1 METKSRKMK
10 FTDLK
15 DMLNQTGEVYG
26 DRPAYIFKTE
36 EKGKFRTITH
46 KEFREN
52 INALGTTLIQMG
64 LKDKRIALI
73 SENRYEWELS
83 YLAVAS
89 GVGVIVPLDKALP
102 DNELE
107 SLILRSQVE
116 AIIYS
121 SKYDVIMNTL
131 REKKNTNLKYFIS
144 MDLEENTQG
153 IYAEKALVEKGK
165 KLLTDGNKTYID
177 AKIDSEKMGIM
188 LFTSGTTAMSKAVM
202 LSHKNLVTNVMDIIQ
217 RFDLTDEDRFLS
229 FLPLHHVF
237 ECTVGFLYP
246 ISIGGSIA
254 FCEGVKHMAENIKEF
269 EITAMIS
276 VPAVFD
282 IIYRKV
288 MKTIEKKGKLANL
301 EKGKKVSQFLLKM
314 KIDLRKQLFK
324 EVHESLGP
332 KLKLVVTGGAALD
345 PETEKGF
352 NDLGFDVEQGYGL
365 TETAPVIAAETP
377 KCRRLGSIGKKFPS
391 VEVKIDDPDEE
402 GIGELMAKGPSI
414 MLGYYENEEATKS
427 ALESDGWFHTGDL
440 ARIDK
445 DGYIYI
451 SGRKKSVIV
460 LNNGKNVFPEE
471 IETLLNKVEGIKET
485 FVFEKK
491 EDDGDVKVCVEI
503 VYDKELIKELYNI
516 EGEENIKEL
525 IEKIDKIK
533 SEDKVILAGN
543 IPKCINNNIYEIICK
558 KLNEKNVLFI
568 VDATKELLMNVLK
581 FKPFLIKPNKEE
593 LEETFN
599 EKIESKEEIIE
610 HAKKLQKMGAQNVL
624 VSLGG
629 DGAILVTNENK
640 EYFINAPKG
649 KVLNT
654 VGAGDSMVAGFIA
667 GYEKSGEYEYA
678 FKMGVATGSASAFS
692 MSLATKEEVVNL
704 LKEIN

>member
-1 METKSRKMK
+1 MESKSRKMK
-10 FTDLK
+10 FADLK
-15 DMLNQTGEVYG
+15 DMLKQTGEVYG
-26 DRPAYIFKTE
+26 NRPAYIFKDNGSM
-36 EKGKFRTITH
+36 KTISH
-46 KEFREN
+46 KEFRDE
-52 INALGTTLIQMG
+52 INALGTVLINMG
-64 LKDKRIALI
+64 LKDKRIAVI

-83 YLAVAS
+83 YLAIAA
-89 GVGVIVPLDKALP
+89 GVGVVVPLDKALP

-116 AIIYS
+116 AIFYS
-121 SKYDVIMNTL
+121 SKYDTIMNTL

-144 MDLEENTQG
+144 MDLQENTNG
-153 IYAEKALVEKGK
+153 IYSQKALQEKGK
-165 KLLTDGNKTYID
+165 KLLEEGNKQYLD
-177 AKIDSEKMGIM
+177 AKIDADKMGIM

-217 RFDLTDEDRFLS
+217 RFDLTEEDRFLS

-246 ISIGGSIA
+246 VSIGGSIA
-254 FCEGVKHMAENIKEF
+254 FCEGVKHMADNIKEF
-269 EITAMIS
+269 DITAMIS

-288 MKTIEKKGKLANL
+288 MKTIEKKGKMATL
-301 EKGKKVSQFLLKM
+301 EKGKKISNVLLKV

-377 KCRRLGSIGKKFPS
+377 KSRRLGSIGKKFPS

-427 ALESDGWFHTGDL
+427 ALEPDGWFHTGDL

-445 DGYIYI
+445 DGFIYI
-451 SGRKKSVIV
+451 AGRKKSVIV

-485 FVFEKK
+485 FVYEKK

-503 VYDKELIKELYNI
+503 VYDKEMIKDLYHIEDEEKIKEFLWKKVKEVNKLMPKYKYVREMIVTEEPLIKTTTL
-516 EGEENIKEL
+516 
-525 IEKIDKIK
+525 KIK
-533 SEDKVILAGN
+533 RH
-543 IPKCINNNIYEIICK
+543 
-558 KLNEKNVLFI
+558 
-568 VDATKELLMNVLK
+568 
-581 FKPFLIKPNKEE
+581 EE
-593 LEETFN
+593 L
-599 EKIESKEEIIE
+599 K
-610 HAKKLQKMGAQNVL
+610 
-624 VSLGG
+624 
-629 DGAILVTNENK
+629 
-640 EYFINAPKG
+640 
-649 KVLNT
+649 KVL
-654 VGAGDSMVAGFIA
+654 G
-667 GYEKSGEYEYA
+667 K
-678 FKMGVATGSASAFS
+678 
-692 MSLATKEEVVNL
+692 
-704 LKEIN
+704 

>member
-15 DMLNQTGEVYG
+15 DMLKQTGEVYG

-36 EKGKFRTITH
+36 EKGKFRIITH

-64 LKDKRIALI
+64 LKDKRIAVI

-83 YLAVAS
+83 YLAVAA

-121 SKYDVIMNTL
+121 SKYDAIMNTL

-165 KLLTDGNKTYID
+165 KLLADGNKTYID
-177 AKIDSEKMGIM
+177 AKIDAEKMGIM

-445 DGYIYI
+445 DGFIYI

-516 EGEENIKEL
+516 EGEENIKEFLWDKVKEVNKLMPKYKYVREMVITEEPL
-525 IEKIDKIK
+525 IKTTTLKIK
-533 SEDKVILAGN
+533 RH
-543 IPKCINNNIYEIICK
+543 
-558 KLNEKNVLFI
+558 
-568 VDATKELLMNVLK
+568 
-581 FKPFLIKPNKEE
+581 EE
-593 LEETFN
+593 L
-599 EKIESKEEIIE
+599 K
-610 HAKKLQKMGAQNVL
+610 
-624 VSLGG
+624 
-629 DGAILVTNENK
+629 
-640 EYFINAPKG
+640 
-649 KVLNT
+649 KVL
-654 VGAGDSMVAGFIA
+654 G
-667 GYEKSGEYEYA
+667 K
-678 FKMGVATGSASAFS
+678 
-692 MSLATKEEVVNL
+692 
-704 LKEIN
+704 

>member
-36 EKGKFRTITH
+36 EKGKFRIITH

-64 LKDKRIALI
+64 LKDKRIAVI

-83 YLAVAS
+83 YLAVVA

-121 SKYDVIMNTL
+121 SKYDAIMNTL

-165 KLLTDGNKTYID
+165 KLLADGNKTYID
-177 AKIDSEKMGIM
+177 AKIDAEKMGIM

-345 PETEKGF
+345 SETEKGF

-445 DGYIYI
+445 DGFIYI

-516 EGEENIKEL
+516 EGEENIKEFLWDKVKEVNKLMPKYKYVREMVITEEPL
-525 IEKIDKIK
+525 IKTTTLKIK
-533 SEDKVILAGN
+533 RH
-543 IPKCINNNIYEIICK
+543 
-558 KLNEKNVLFI
+558 
-568 VDATKELLMNVLK
+568 
-581 FKPFLIKPNKEE
+581 EE
-593 LEETFN
+593 L
-599 EKIESKEEIIE
+599 K
-610 HAKKLQKMGAQNVL
+610 
-624 VSLGG
+624 
-629 DGAILVTNENK
+629 
-640 EYFINAPKG
+640 
-649 KVLNT
+649 KVL
-654 VGAGDSMVAGFIA
+654 G
-667 GYEKSGEYEYA
+667 K
-678 FKMGVATGSASAFS
+678 
-692 MSLATKEEVVNL
+692 
-704 LKEIN
+704 

>member
-36 EKGKFRTITH
+36 GKGKFRTITH

-237 ECTVGFLYP
+237 ECTVGFLFSLYV
-246 ISIGGSIA
+246 GA
-254 FCEGVKHMAENIKEF
+254 ETVFCDGIRHIPENLAEYKVSVMA
-269 EITAMIS
+269 S
-276 VPAVFD
+276 VPAIYERLFK
-282 IIYRKV
+282 IIKKHLEKQGKV
-288 MKTIEKKGKLANL
+288 EQILKDEEKYKDSSMEKKK
-301 EKGKKVSQFLLKM
+301 EV
-314 KIDLRKQLFK
+314 FK
-324 EVHESLGP
+324 EIHDLLGGNI
-332 KLKLVVTGGAALD
+332 KLFISGAASLE
-345 PETEKGF
+345 PSIEEKFRRLGF
-352 NDLGFDVEQGYGL
+352 NMVQGYGL
-365 TETAPVIAAETP
+365 TETSPVVAIGNKKYHKT
-377 KCRRLGSIGKKFPS
+377 GSIGKCVPS
-391 VEVKIDDPDEE
+391 DEVKLLDINKD
-402 GIGELMAKGPSI
+402 GIGELAVKGPNV
-414 MLGYYENEEATKS
+414 MLEYYENKEATEKV
-427 ALESDGWFHTGDL
+427 LKDGWFQTGDL
-440 ARIDK
+440 ARIDEE
-445 DGYIYI
+445 GYIFI
-451 SGRKKSVIV
+451 CGRKKSVIV
-460 LNNGKNVFPEE
+460 LKNGKNIFPEE
-471 IETLLNKVEGIKET
+471 METLINKEDGVEESFIFGKPISKDPNDIKIFVKIVYNKESFEGKTETEIKE
-485 FVFEKK
+485 
-491 EDDGDVKVCVEI
+491 
-503 VYDKELIKELYNI
+503 Y
-516 EGEENIKEL
+516 
-525 IEKIDKIK
+525 
-533 SEDKVILAGN
+533 
-543 IPKCINNNIYEIICK
+543 
-558 KLNEKNVLFI
+558 
-568 VDATKELLMNVLK
+568 
-581 FKPFLIKPNKEE
+581 
-593 LEETFN
+593 FN
-599 EKIESKEEIIE
+599 EKIKSINKTMPHYKAIRGIIISDKPLIKTTTNKIKREKNLEQIIKE
-610 HAKKLQKMGAQNVL
+610 L
-624 VSLGG
+624 
-629 DGAILVTNENK
+629 
-640 EYFINAPKG
+640 
-649 KVLNT
+649 
-654 VGAGDSMVAGFIA
+654 
-667 GYEKSGEYEYA
+667 
-678 FKMGVATGSASAFS
+678 
-692 MSLATKEEVVNL
+692 
-704 LKEIN
+704 

>member
-1 METKSRKMK
+1 MHFRESRKEIENKMETKSRKMK

-36 EKGKFRTITH
+36 EKGKFRIITH

-64 LKDKRIALI
+64 LKDKRIAVI

-83 YLAVAS
+83 YLAVVA

-121 SKYDVIMNTL
+121 SKYDAIMNTL

-165 KLLTDGNKTYID
+165 KLLADGNKTYID
-177 AKIDSEKMGIM
+177 AKIDAEKMGIM

-402 GIGELMAKGPSI
+402 GVGELMAKGPSI

-445 DGYIYI
+445 DGFIYI

-503 VYDKELIKELYNI
+503 VYDKELIKELYHI
-516 EGEENIKEL
+516 EGEENIKEFLWDKVKEVNKLMPKYKYVREMVITEEPL
-525 IEKIDKIK
+525 IKTTTLKIK
-533 SEDKVILAGN
+533 RH
-543 IPKCINNNIYEIICK
+543 
-558 KLNEKNVLFI
+558 
-568 VDATKELLMNVLK
+568 
-581 FKPFLIKPNKEE
+581 EE
-593 LEETFN
+593 L
-599 EKIESKEEIIE
+599 K
-610 HAKKLQKMGAQNVL
+610 
-624 VSLGG
+624 
-629 DGAILVTNENK
+629 
-640 EYFINAPKG
+640 
-649 KVLNT
+649 KVL
-654 VGAGDSMVAGFIA
+654 
-667 GYEKSGEYEYA
+667 EK
-678 FKMGVATGSASAFS
+678 
-692 MSLATKEEVVNL
+692 
-704 LKEIN
+704 

>member
-83 YLAVAS
+83 YLAVAA

-121 SKYDVIMNTL
+121 SKYDAIMKTL

-165 KLLTDGNKTYID
+165 KLLADGNKTYID
-177 AKIDSEKMGIM
+177 AKIDAEKMGIM

-445 DGYIYI
+445 DGFIYI

-516 EGEENIKEL
+516 EGEENIKEFLWDKVKEVNKLMPKYKYVREMVITEEPL
-525 IEKIDKIK
+525 IKTTTLKIK
-533 SEDKVILAGN
+533 RH
-543 IPKCINNNIYEIICK
+543 
-558 KLNEKNVLFI
+558 
-568 VDATKELLMNVLK
+568 
-581 FKPFLIKPNKEE
+581 EE
-593 LEETFN
+593 L
-599 EKIESKEEIIE
+599 K
-610 HAKKLQKMGAQNVL
+610 
-624 VSLGG
+624 
-629 DGAILVTNENK
+629 
-640 EYFINAPKG
+640 
-649 KVLNT
+649 KVL
-654 VGAGDSMVAGFIA
+654 
-667 GYEKSGEYEYA
+667 EK
-678 FKMGVATGSASAFS
+678 
-692 MSLATKEEVVNL
+692 
-704 LKEIN
+704 

>member
-1 METKSRKMK
+1 METKSKNMK
-10 FTDLK
+10 YTDLK
-15 DMLNQTGEVYG
+15 DMLKQTGEAYG

-46 KEFREN
+46 KEFRDE
-52 INALGTTLIQMG
+52 INALGTVLINMG
-64 LKDKRIALI
+64 LKDKRIAII

-83 YLAVAS
+83 YLAIAS
-89 GVGVIVPLDKALP
+89 GVGVVVPLDKSLP

-121 SKYDVIMNTL
+121 SKYDTIMGTL
-131 REKKNTNLKYFIS
+131 RDKKNTNLKYFIS

-153 IYAEKALVEKGK
+153 IYSEKTLIEKGK
-165 KLLTDGNKTYID
+165 KLLNEGDSTYLNAEID
-177 AKIDSEKMGIM
+177 ADKMGIM

-202 LSHKNLVTNVMDIIQ
+202 LSHKNLVTNVMDITQ
-217 RFDLTDEDRFLS
+217 RFDLTEEDRFLS

-254 FCEGVKHMAENIKEF
+254 FCEGVKHMADNIKEF
-269 EITAMIS
+269 DITAMIS

-288 MKTIEKKGKLANL
+288 MKAIEKKGKLQNL
-301 EKGKKVSQFLLKM
+301 EKGKKISNLLLKV

-332 KLKLVVTGGAALD
+332 KLRLVVTGGAALD

-391 VEVKIDDPDEE
+391 VEVKIDNPDEE
-402 GIGELMAKGPSI
+402 GIGELLAKGPSI
-414 MLGYYENEEATKS
+414 MLGYYENEEATKD
-427 ALESDGWFHTGDL
+427 ALDADGWFHTGDL

-445 DGYIYI
+445 DGFIYI

-471 IETLLNKVEGIKET
+471 IETLLNKVEGIKES
-485 FVFEKK
+485 FVYEKK
-491 EDDGDVKVCVEI
+491 EDDGDVKVCVKI
-503 VYDKELIKELYNI
+503 VYDKQLIKELYNI
-516 EGEENIKEL
+516 EGEEKIKEFLWNKVKDVNRLMPKYKYVREMIISEEEL
-525 IEKIDKIK
+525 IKTTTLKIK
-533 SEDKVILAGN
+533 RHE
-543 IPKCINNNIYEIICK
+543 EMK
-558 KLNEKNVLFI
+558 KIFG
-568 VDATKELLMNVLK
+568 
-581 FKPFLIKPNKEE
+581 
-593 LEETFN
+593 
-599 EKIESKEEIIE
+599 
-610 HAKKLQKMGAQNVL
+610 Q
-624 VSLGG
+624 
-629 DGAILVTNENK
+629 
-640 EYFINAPKG
+640 
-649 KVLNT
+649 
-654 VGAGDSMVAGFIA
+654 
-667 GYEKSGEYEYA
+667 
-678 FKMGVATGSASAFS
+678 
-692 MSLATKEEVVNL
+692 
-704 LKEIN
+704 

>member
-1 METKSRKMK
+1 MHFRESRKEIENKMETKSRKMK

-36 EKGKFRTITH
+36 EKGKFRIITH

-64 LKDKRIALI
+64 LKDKRIAVI

-83 YLAVAS
+83 YLAVVA

-121 SKYDVIMNTL
+121 SKYDAIMNTL

-165 KLLTDGNKTYID
+165 KLLADGNKTYID
-177 AKIDSEKMGIM
+177 AKIDAEKMGIM

-445 DGYIYI
+445 DGFIYI

-516 EGEENIKEL
+516 EGEENIKEFLWDKVKEVNKLMPKYKYVREMVITEEPL
-525 IEKIDKIK
+525 IKTTTLKIK
-533 SEDKVILAGN
+533 RH
-543 IPKCINNNIYEIICK
+543 
-558 KLNEKNVLFI
+558 
-568 VDATKELLMNVLK
+568 
-581 FKPFLIKPNKEE
+581 EE
-593 LEETFN
+593 L
-599 EKIESKEEIIE
+599 K
-610 HAKKLQKMGAQNVL
+610 
-624 VSLGG
+624 
-629 DGAILVTNENK
+629 
-640 EYFINAPKG
+640 
-649 KVLNT
+649 KVL
-654 VGAGDSMVAGFIA
+654 G
-667 GYEKSGEYEYA
+667 K
-678 FKMGVATGSASAFS
+678 
-692 MSLATKEEVVNL
+692 
-704 LKEIN
+704 

>member
-1 METKSRKMK
+1 MESKSRKMK
-10 FTDLK
+10 FADLK
-15 DMLNQTGEVYG
+15 DMLKQTGEVYG
-26 DRPAYIFKTE
+26 NRPAYIFKDNGSM
-36 EKGKFRTITH
+36 KTISH
-46 KEFREN
+46 KEFRDE
-52 INALGTTLIQMG
+52 INALGTVLINMG
-64 LKDKRIALI
+64 LKDKRIAVI

-83 YLAVAS
+83 YLAIAA
-89 GVGVIVPLDKALP
+89 GVGVVVPLDKALP

-116 AIIYS
+116 AIFYS
-121 SKYDVIMNTL
+121 SKYDTIMNTL

-144 MDLEENTQG
+144 MDLQENTNG
-153 IYAEKALVEKGK
+153 IYSQKALQEKGK
-165 KLLTDGNKTYID
+165 KLLEEGNKQYLD
-177 AKIDSEKMGIM
+177 AKIDADKMGIM

-217 RFDLTDEDRFLS
+217 RFDLTEEDRFLS

-246 ISIGGSIA
+246 VSIGGSIA
-254 FCEGVKHMAENIKEF
+254 FCEGVKHMADNIKEF
-269 EITAMIS
+269 DITAMIS

-288 MKTIEKKGKLANL
+288 MKTIEKKGKMATL
-301 EKGKKVSQFLLKM
+301 EKGKKISNVLLKV

-427 ALESDGWFHTGDL
+427 ALEPDGWFHTGDL

-445 DGYIYI
+445 DGFIYI
-451 SGRKKSVIV
+451 AGRKKSVIV
-460 LNNGKNVFPEE
+460 LKNGKNVFPEE

-485 FVFEKK
+485 FVYEKK

-503 VYDKELIKELYNI
+503 VYDKEMIKDLYHIEDEEKIKEFLWKKVKEVNKLMPKYKYVREMIVTEEPLIKTTTL
-516 EGEENIKEL
+516 
-525 IEKIDKIK
+525 KIK
-533 SEDKVILAGN
+533 RH
-543 IPKCINNNIYEIICK
+543 
-558 KLNEKNVLFI
+558 
-568 VDATKELLMNVLK
+568 
-581 FKPFLIKPNKEE
+581 EE
-593 LEETFN
+593 L
-599 EKIESKEEIIE
+599 K
-610 HAKKLQKMGAQNVL
+610 
-624 VSLGG
+624 
-629 DGAILVTNENK
+629 
-640 EYFINAPKG
+640 
-649 KVLNT
+649 KVL
-654 VGAGDSMVAGFIA
+654 G
-667 GYEKSGEYEYA
+667 K
-678 FKMGVATGSASAFS
+678 
-692 MSLATKEEVVNL
+692 
-704 LKEIN
+704 

>member
-36 EKGKFRTITH
+36 EKGKFRIITH

-64 LKDKRIALI
+64 LKDKRIAVI

-83 YLAVAS
+83 YLAVVA

-121 SKYDVIMNTL
+121 SKYDAIMNTL

-165 KLLTDGNKTYID
+165 KLLADGNKTYID
-177 AKIDSEKMGIM
+177 AKIDAEKMGIM

-229 FLPLHHVF
+229 FLPFHHVF

-276 VPAVFD
+276 VPAVVD

-445 DGYIYI
+445 DGFIYI

-503 VYDKELIKELYNI
+503 VYDKELIKELYHL
-516 EGEENIKEL
+516 EGEEKIKEFLWDKVKEVNKLMPKYKYVREMFITEEPL
-525 IEKIDKIK
+525 IKTTTLKIK
-533 SEDKVILAGN
+533 RH
-543 IPKCINNNIYEIICK
+543 
-558 KLNEKNVLFI
+558 
-568 VDATKELLMNVLK
+568 
-581 FKPFLIKPNKEE
+581 EE
-593 LEETFN
+593 L
-599 EKIESKEEIIE
+599 K
-610 HAKKLQKMGAQNVL
+610 
-624 VSLGG
+624 
-629 DGAILVTNENK
+629 
-640 EYFINAPKG
+640 
-649 KVLNT
+649 KVL
-654 VGAGDSMVAGFIA
+654 
-667 GYEKSGEYEYA
+667 EK
-678 FKMGVATGSASAFS
+678 
-692 MSLATKEEVVNL
+692 
-704 LKEIN
+704 

>member
-1 METKSRKMK
+1 MEIKSRKMK

-165 KLLTDGNKTYID
+165 KLLADGNKTYID
-177 AKIDSEKMGIM
+177 AKIDAEKMGIM

-445 DGYIYI
+445 DGFIYI

-516 EGEENIKEL
+516 EGEENIKEFLWDKVKEVNKLMPKYKYVREMVITEEPL
-525 IEKIDKIK
+525 IKTTTLKIK
-533 SEDKVILAGN
+533 RH
-543 IPKCINNNIYEIICK
+543 
-558 KLNEKNVLFI
+558 
-568 VDATKELLMNVLK
+568 
-581 FKPFLIKPNKEE
+581 EE
-593 LEETFN
+593 L
-599 EKIESKEEIIE
+599 K
-610 HAKKLQKMGAQNVL
+610 
-624 VSLGG
+624 
-629 DGAILVTNENK
+629 
-640 EYFINAPKG
+640 
-649 KVLNT
+649 KVL
-654 VGAGDSMVAGFIA
+654 G
-667 GYEKSGEYEYA
+667 K
-678 FKMGVATGSASAFS
+678 
-692 MSLATKEEVVNL
+692 
-704 LKEIN
+704 

>member
-64 LKDKRIALI
+64 LIDKRIALI

-165 KLLTDGNKTYID
+165 KLLADGNKTYID

-516 EGEENIKEL
+516 EGEENIKEFLWDKVKEVNKLMPKYKYVREMVITEEPL
-525 IEKIDKIK
+525 IKTTTLKIK
-533 SEDKVILAGN
+533 RH
-543 IPKCINNNIYEIICK
+543 
-558 KLNEKNVLFI
+558 
-568 VDATKELLMNVLK
+568 
-581 FKPFLIKPNKEE
+581 EE
-593 LEETFN
+593 L
-599 EKIESKEEIIE
+599 K
-610 HAKKLQKMGAQNVL
+610 
-624 VSLGG
+624 
-629 DGAILVTNENK
+629 
-640 EYFINAPKG
+640 
-649 KVLNT
+649 KVL
-654 VGAGDSMVAGFIA
+654 G
-667 GYEKSGEYEYA
+667 K
-678 FKMGVATGSASAFS
+678 
-692 MSLATKEEVVNL
+692 
-704 LKEIN
+704 

>member
-15 DMLNQTGEVYG
+15 DMLNQTGEVYA

-36 EKGKFRTITH
+36 EKGKFRIITH

-64 LKDKRIALI
+64 LKDKRIAVI

-83 YLAVAS
+83 YLAVVA

-121 SKYDVIMNTL
+121 SKYDAIMNTL

-165 KLLTDGNKTYID
+165 KLLADGNKTYID
-177 AKIDSEKMGIM
+177 AKIDAEKMGIM

-402 GIGELMAKGPSI
+402 GVGELMAKGPSI

-445 DGYIYI
+445 DGFIYI

-516 EGEENIKEL
+516 EGEENIKEFLWDKVKEVNKLMPKYKYVREMVITEEPL
-525 IEKIDKIK
+525 IKTTTLKIK
-533 SEDKVILAGN
+533 RH
-543 IPKCINNNIYEIICK
+543 
-558 KLNEKNVLFI
+558 
-568 VDATKELLMNVLK
+568 
-581 FKPFLIKPNKEE
+581 EE
-593 LEETFN
+593 L
-599 EKIESKEEIIE
+599 K
-610 HAKKLQKMGAQNVL
+610 
-624 VSLGG
+624 
-629 DGAILVTNENK
+629 
-640 EYFINAPKG
+640 
-649 KVLNT
+649 KVL
-654 VGAGDSMVAGFIA
+654 
-667 GYEKSGEYEYA
+667 EK
-678 FKMGVATGSASAFS
+678 
-692 MSLATKEEVVNL
+692 
-704 LKEIN
+704 

>member
-165 KLLTDGNKTYID
+165 KLLADGNKTYID
-177 AKIDSEKMGIM
+177 AKIDAEKMGIM

-352 NDLGFDVEQGYGL
+352 NDLGFDVVQGYGL

-445 DGYIYI
+445 DGFIYI

-516 EGEENIKEL
+516 EGEENIKEFLWDKVKEVNKLMPKYKYVREMVITEEPL
-525 IEKIDKIK
+525 IKTTTLKIK
-533 SEDKVILAGN
+533 RH
-543 IPKCINNNIYEIICK
+543 
-558 KLNEKNVLFI
+558 
-568 VDATKELLMNVLK
+568 
-581 FKPFLIKPNKEE
+581 EE
-593 LEETFN
+593 L
-599 EKIESKEEIIE
+599 K
-610 HAKKLQKMGAQNVL
+610 
-624 VSLGG
+624 
-629 DGAILVTNENK
+629 
-640 EYFINAPKG
+640 
-649 KVLNT
+649 KVL
-654 VGAGDSMVAGFIA
+654 G
-667 GYEKSGEYEYA
+667 K
-678 FKMGVATGSASAFS
+678 
-692 MSLATKEEVVNL
+692 
-704 LKEIN
+704 

>member
-36 EKGKFRTITH
+36 EKGKFRIITH

-64 LKDKRIALI
+64 LKDKRIAVI

-83 YLAVAS
+83 YLAVAA

-121 SKYDVIMNTL
+121 SKYDAIMNTL

-165 KLLTDGNKTYID
+165 KLLADGNKTYID
-177 AKIDSEKMGIM
+177 AKIDAEKMGIM

-445 DGYIYI
+445 DGFIYI

-516 EGEENIKEL
+516 EGEENIKEFLWDKVKEVNKLMPKYKYVREMVITEEPL
-525 IEKIDKIK
+525 IKTTTLKIK
-533 SEDKVILAGN
+533 RH
-543 IPKCINNNIYEIICK
+543 
-558 KLNEKNVLFI
+558 
-568 VDATKELLMNVLK
+568 
-581 FKPFLIKPNKEE
+581 EE
-593 LEETFN
+593 L
-599 EKIESKEEIIE
+599 K
-610 HAKKLQKMGAQNVL
+610 
-624 VSLGG
+624 
-629 DGAILVTNENK
+629 
-640 EYFINAPKG
+640 
-649 KVLNT
+649 KVL
-654 VGAGDSMVAGFIA
+654 
-667 GYEKSGEYEYA
+667 EK
-678 FKMGVATGSASAFS
+678 
-692 MSLATKEEVVNL
+692 
-704 LKEIN
+704 

>member
-503 VYDKELIKELYNI
+503 VYDKELIKDRCKAKDICFEYNNLKPSDYENKDRLIKKLFAKTGKQIIVEQNFWCDYGYNI
-516 EGEENIKEL
+516 FVGENFYMNHNCI
-525 IEKIDKIK
+525 
-533 SEDKVILAGN
+533 IL
-543 IPKCINNNIYEIICK
+543 
-558 KLNEKNVLFI
+558 
-568 VDATKELLMNVLK
+568 
-581 FKPFLIKPNKEE
+581 
-593 LEETFN
+593 
-599 EKIESKEEIIE
+599 
-610 HAKKLQKMGAQNVL
+610 
-624 VSLGG
+624 
-629 DGAILVTNENK
+629 DGA
-640 EYFINAPKG
+640 
-649 KVLNT
+649 KVEF
-654 VGAGDSMVAGFIA
+654 GDNVFIA
-667 GYEKSGEYEYA
+667 PNCGFYTAGHPLDYEKSKKKCTR
-678 FKMGVATGSASAFS
+678 FKTTNKKRTNPNSFK
-692 MSLATKEEVVNL
+692 LCKNW
-704 LKEIN
+704 

>member
-64 LKDKRIALI
+64 LKDKRIAVI

-121 SKYDVIMNTL
+121 SKYDEIMNTL

-165 KLLTDGNKTYID
+165 KLLADGNKTYID
-177 AKIDSEKMGIM
+177 AKIDAEKMGIM

-402 GIGELMAKGPSI
+402 GVGELMAKGPSI

-445 DGYIYI
+445 DGFIYI

-503 VYDKELIKELYNI
+503 VYDKELIKELYHI
-516 EGEENIKEL
+516 EGEENIKEFLWDKVKEVNKLMPKYKYVREMVITEEPL
-525 IEKIDKIK
+525 IKTTTLKIK
-533 SEDKVILAGN
+533 RH
-543 IPKCINNNIYEIICK
+543 
-558 KLNEKNVLFI
+558 
-568 VDATKELLMNVLK
+568 
-581 FKPFLIKPNKEE
+581 EE
-593 LEETFN
+593 L
-599 EKIESKEEIIE
+599 K
-610 HAKKLQKMGAQNVL
+610 
-624 VSLGG
+624 
-629 DGAILVTNENK
+629 
-640 EYFINAPKG
+640 
-649 KVLNT
+649 KVL
-654 VGAGDSMVAGFIA
+654 
-667 GYEKSGEYEYA
+667 EK
-678 FKMGVATGSASAFS
+678 
-692 MSLATKEEVVNL
+692 
-704 LKEIN
+704 

>member
-121 SKYDVIMNTL
+121 SKYDVIMKTL

-165 KLLTDGNKTYID
+165 KLLADGNKTYID
-177 AKIDSEKMGIM
+177 AKIDAEKMGIM

-516 EGEENIKEL
+516 EGEENIKEFLWDKVKEVNKLMPKYKYVREMVITEEPL
-525 IEKIDKIK
+525 IKTTTLKIK
-533 SEDKVILAGN
+533 RH
-543 IPKCINNNIYEIICK
+543 
-558 KLNEKNVLFI
+558 
-568 VDATKELLMNVLK
+568 
-581 FKPFLIKPNKEE
+581 EE
-593 LEETFN
+593 L
-599 EKIESKEEIIE
+599 K
-610 HAKKLQKMGAQNVL
+610 
-624 VSLGG
+624 
-629 DGAILVTNENK
+629 
-640 EYFINAPKG
+640 
-649 KVLNT
+649 KVL
-654 VGAGDSMVAGFIA
+654 G
-667 GYEKSGEYEYA
+667 K
-678 FKMGVATGSASAFS
+678 
-692 MSLATKEEVVNL
+692 
-704 LKEIN
+704 

>member
-1 METKSRKMK
+1 MESKSRKMK
-10 FTDLK
+10 FADLK
-15 DMLNQTGEVYG
+15 DMLKQTGEVYG
-26 DRPAYIFKTE
+26 NRPAYIFKDNGSM
-36 EKGKFRTITH
+36 KTISH
-46 KEFREN
+46 KEFRDE
-52 INALGTTLIQMG
+52 INALGTVLINMG
-64 LKDKRIALI
+64 LKDKRIAVI

-83 YLAVAS
+83 YLAIAA
-89 GVGVIVPLDKALP
+89 GVGVVVPLDKALP

-116 AIIYS
+116 AIFYS
-121 SKYDVIMNTL
+121 SKYDTIMNTL

-144 MDLEENTQG
+144 MDLQENTNG
-153 IYAEKALVEKGK
+153 IYSQKALQEKGK
-165 KLLTDGNKTYID
+165 KLLEEGNKQYLD
-177 AKIDSEKMGIM
+177 AKIDADKMGIM

-217 RFDLTDEDRFLS
+217 RFDLTEEDRFLS

-246 ISIGGSIA
+246 VSIGGSIA
-254 FCEGVKHMAENIKEF
+254 FCEGVKHMADNIKEF
-269 EITAMIS
+269 DITAMIS

-288 MKTIEKKGKLANL
+288 MKTIEKKGKMATL
-301 EKGKKVSQFLLKM
+301 EKGKKISNVLLKV
-314 KIDLRKQLFK
+314 KIDLRKRLFK

-427 ALESDGWFHTGDL
+427 ALEPDGWFHTGDL

-445 DGYIYI
+445 DGFIYI
-451 SGRKKSVIV
+451 AGRKKSVIV

-485 FVFEKK
+485 FVYEKK

-503 VYDKELIKELYNI
+503 VYDKEMIKDLYHIEDEEKIKEFLWKKVKEVNKLMPKYKYVREMIVTEEPLIKTTTL
-516 EGEENIKEL
+516 
-525 IEKIDKIK
+525 KIK
-533 SEDKVILAGN
+533 RH
-543 IPKCINNNIYEIICK
+543 
-558 KLNEKNVLFI
+558 
-568 VDATKELLMNVLK
+568 
-581 FKPFLIKPNKEE
+581 EE
-593 LEETFN
+593 L
-599 EKIESKEEIIE
+599 K
-610 HAKKLQKMGAQNVL
+610 
-624 VSLGG
+624 
-629 DGAILVTNENK
+629 
-640 EYFINAPKG
+640 
-649 KVLNT
+649 KVL
-654 VGAGDSMVAGFIA
+654 G
-667 GYEKSGEYEYA
+667 K
-678 FKMGVATGSASAFS
+678 
-692 MSLATKEEVVNL
+692 
-704 LKEIN
+704 

>member
-1 METKSRKMK
+1 MHFRESRKEIENKMETKSRKMK

-64 LKDKRIALI
+64 LKDKRIAVI

-83 YLAVAS
+83 YLAVAA

-121 SKYDVIMNTL
+121 SKYDAIMNTL

-165 KLLTDGNKTYID
+165 KLLADGNKTYID
-177 AKIDSEKMGIM
+177 AKIDAEKMGIM

-202 LSHKNLVTNVMDIIQ
+202 LSHKNIVTNVMDIIQ

-402 GIGELMAKGPSI
+402 GVGELMAKGPSI

-503 VYDKELIKELYNI
+503 VYDKELIKELYHI
-516 EGEENIKEL
+516 EGEENIKEFLWDKVKEVNKLMPKYKYVREMVITEEPL
-525 IEKIDKIK
+525 IKTTTLKIK
-533 SEDKVILAGN
+533 RH
-543 IPKCINNNIYEIICK
+543 
-558 KLNEKNVLFI
+558 
-568 VDATKELLMNVLK
+568 
-581 FKPFLIKPNKEE
+581 EE
-593 LEETFN
+593 L
-599 EKIESKEEIIE
+599 K
-610 HAKKLQKMGAQNVL
+610 
-624 VSLGG
+624 
-629 DGAILVTNENK
+629 
-640 EYFINAPKG
+640 
-649 KVLNT
+649 KVL
-654 VGAGDSMVAGFIA
+654 
-667 GYEKSGEYEYA
+667 EK
-678 FKMGVATGSASAFS
+678 
-692 MSLATKEEVVNL
+692 
-704 LKEIN
+704 

>member
-1 METKSRKMK
+1 METKSKNMK
-10 FTDLK
+10 YTDLK
-15 DMLNQTGEVYG
+15 DMLKQTGEAYG

-36 EKGKFRTITH
+36 EKGKFKTITH
-46 KEFREN
+46 REFREE
-52 INALGTTLIQMG
+52 INALGTVLINMG
-64 LKDKRIALI
+64 LKDKRIAII

-83 YLAVAS
+83 YLAIAS
-89 GVGVIVPLDKALP
+89 GVGVVVPLDKSLP

-121 SKYDVIMNTL
+121 SKYDTIMGTL
-131 REKKNTNLKYFIS
+131 RDKKNTNLKYFIS

-153 IYAEKALVEKGK
+153 IYSEKTLIEKGK
-165 KLLTDGNKTYID
+165 KLLNEGDSTYLNAEID
-177 AKIDSEKMGIM
+177 ADKMGIM
-188 LFTSGTTAMSKAVM
+188 LFTSGTTAMSKAVI
-202 LSHKNLVTNVMDIIQ
+202 LSHKNLVTNVMDITQ
-217 RFDLTDEDRFLS
+217 RFDLTEEDRFLS

-254 FCEGVKHMAENIKEF
+254 FCEGVKHMADNIKEF
-269 EITAMIS
+269 GITAMIS

-288 MKTIEKKGKLANL
+288 MKAIEKKGKLQNL
-301 EKGKKVSQFLLKM
+301 EKGKKISNLLLKV

-391 VEVKIDDPDEE
+391 VEVKIDNPDEE
-402 GIGELMAKGPSI
+402 GIGELLAKGPSI
-414 MLGYYENEEATKS
+414 MLGYYENEEATKD
-427 ALESDGWFHTGDL
+427 ALDADGWFHTGDL

-445 DGYIYI
+445 DGFIYI

-471 IETLLNKVEGIKET
+471 IETLLNKVEGIKES
-485 FVFEKK
+485 FVYEKK
-491 EDDGDVKVCVEI
+491 EDDGDVKVCVKI
-503 VYDKELIKELYNI
+503 VYDKQLIKELYNI
-516 EGEENIKEL
+516 EGEEKIKEFLWDKVKDVNRLMPKYKYVREMIISEEEL
-525 IEKIDKIK
+525 IKTTTLKIK
-533 SEDKVILAGN
+533 RHE
-543 IPKCINNNIYEIICK
+543 EMK
-558 KLNEKNVLFI
+558 KIFG
-568 VDATKELLMNVLK
+568 
-581 FKPFLIKPNKEE
+581 
-593 LEETFN
+593 
-599 EKIESKEEIIE
+599 
-610 HAKKLQKMGAQNVL
+610 Q
-624 VSLGG
+624 
-629 DGAILVTNENK
+629 
-640 EYFINAPKG
+640 
-649 KVLNT
+649 
-654 VGAGDSMVAGFIA
+654 
-667 GYEKSGEYEYA
+667 
-678 FKMGVATGSASAFS
+678 
-692 MSLATKEEVVNL
+692 
-704 LKEIN
+704 

>member
-165 KLLTDGNKTYID
+165 KLLADGNKTYID

-402 GIGELMAKGPSI
+402 GIGELMAKGSSI

-516 EGEENIKEL
+516 EGEENIKEFLWDKVKEVNKLMPKYKYVREMVITEEPL
-525 IEKIDKIK
+525 IKTTTLKIK
-533 SEDKVILAGN
+533 RH
-543 IPKCINNNIYEIICK
+543 
-558 KLNEKNVLFI
+558 
-568 VDATKELLMNVLK
+568 
-581 FKPFLIKPNKEE
+581 EE
-593 LEETFN
+593 L
-599 EKIESKEEIIE
+599 K
-610 HAKKLQKMGAQNVL
+610 
-624 VSLGG
+624 
-629 DGAILVTNENK
+629 
-640 EYFINAPKG
+640 
-649 KVLNT
+649 KVL
-654 VGAGDSMVAGFIA
+654 G
-667 GYEKSGEYEYA
+667 K
-678 FKMGVATGSASAFS
+678 
-692 MSLATKEEVVNL
+692 
-704 LKEIN
+704 